1 MANGNVADDVG
12 AALQRAAKSV
22 RDPVPETLESDGSHD
37 RHSGYGGLAHG
48 DHNSRNPRKQGSG
61 STVEPMIPGNNSG

>member
-1 MANGNVADDVG
+1 MANTAKETE

-22 RDPVPETLESDGSHD
+22 RDPVRGELETDGTHD

-48 DHNSRNPRKQGSG
+48 SHASRNARPQGSG
-61 STVEPMIPGNNSG
+61 STVEPMAPGKNSG